1 MGKGTEKGKTVYPK
15 HKMIFF
21 LKFKRTNLNFAMMEE
36 EGKTHQLVYMIGFLT
51 ALKGRLNPVCETI

>member
-1 MGKGTEKGKTVYPK
+1 
-15 HKMIFF
+15 MIFF